1 MKPKNLIH
9 PAHEVSASYAMLL
22 FAALIFASN
31 HILSRHLNEML
42 PPFGTVFWR
51 FAIGGLVMVL
61 ITGRSFYSNWHLIK
75 ENIWFFLS
83 LSILFVP
90 LANGLIYLSYQWT
103 TATNGGVIS
112 TIQPAL
118 TVTLSAILFRDLINR
133 KQASGLIIA
142 TIGVL
147 VIISR
152 GEFDVLINLQFNTG
166 DLTLLSAMF
175 AGALYNVLIRR
186 VPAEINALLLTFIV
200 QILGVMVTLPLYIIE
215 SIYFQPISFTSEVIV
230 ALIWFG
236 VAVGAIAVCLHNA
249 VIRKLGANK
258 ASMGNYLRAIFTTL
272 LAIGILGESFEPHHG
287 IALILVISGVWLL
300 SMAPSFR
307 Q

>member
-1 MKPKNLIH
+1 MKPKTLID
-9 PAHEVSASYAMLL
+9 PPQNVSASYAMLL

-31 HILSRHLNEML
+31 HILSRHLNDVL

-61 ITGRSFYSNWHLIK
+61 IAGRSFYSNWHLIRA
-75 ENIWFFLS
+75 NIWFFLC
-83 LSILFVP
+83 LSVLFVP

-133 KQASGLIIA
+133 KQFTGLIIA
-142 TIGVL
+142 TVGVL

-152 GEFDVLINLQFNTG
+152 GDFDILLNLHFNTG

-175 AGALYNVLIRR
+175 AGALYNVLLRR
-186 VPAEINALLLTFIV
+186 VPVAINALLLTLIV
-200 QILGVMVTLPLYIIE
+200 QIFGVIVTLPVYIIE
-215 SIYFQPISFTSEVIV
+215 SVYFQPISLTSEVFA
-230 ALIWFG
+230 ALLWFG
-236 VAVGAIAVCLHNA
+236 IAVGAMAVCLHNA

-258 ASMGNYLRAIFTTL
+258 ASIGNYLRAVFTAL
-272 LAIGILGESFEPHHG
+272 LAIGFLGETFEPYHG

-300 SMAPSFR
+300 SMAPSLR
-307 Q
+307 

>member
-1 MKPKNLIH
+1 MKPKTVID
-9 PAHEVSASYAMLL
+9 PAQNVSASYAMLL

-31 HILSRHLNEML
+31 HILSRHLNDVL

-61 ITGRSFYSNWHLIK
+61 IAGRSFYSNWHLIWA
-75 ENIWFFLS
+75 NIWFFLC
-83 LSILFVP
+83 LSVLFVP

-133 KQASGLIIA
+133 KQFTGLIIA
-142 TIGVL
+142 TVGVL

-152 GEFDVLINLQFNTG
+152 GDFDILLNLHFNTG

-175 AGALYNVLIRR
+175 AGALYNVLLRR
-186 VPAEINALLLTFIV
+186 VPVAINALLLTLIV
-200 QILGVMVTLPLYIIE
+200 QIFGVIVTLPVYIIE
-215 SIYFQPISFTSEVIV
+215 IVYFQSISLTSEVLT
-230 ALIWFG
+230 ALLWFG
-236 VAVGAIAVCLHNA
+236 IAVGAMAVCLHNA

-258 ASMGNYLRAIFTTL
+258 ASIGNYLRAVFTAL
-272 LAIGILGESFEPHHG
+272 LAIGFLGETFEPYHG

-300 SMAPSFR
+300 SMAPSLR
-307 Q
+307 